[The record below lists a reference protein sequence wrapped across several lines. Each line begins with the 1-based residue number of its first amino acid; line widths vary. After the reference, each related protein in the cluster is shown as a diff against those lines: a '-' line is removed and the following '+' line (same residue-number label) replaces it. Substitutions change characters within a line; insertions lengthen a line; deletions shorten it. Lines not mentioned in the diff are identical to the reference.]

1 MNWLNKFK
9 ISLPPLPTPPPVHA
23 ADRISLLQ
31 LSALVLVAVLIHF
44 TIAKPIIG
52 IYALI
57 VWALKT
63 FSVYKAG
70 SNPPRLLVLLLTIMS
85 FALVLVLYGGWNGQR
100 AGISFLVLLVSLK
113 FLESKTLRDYYMVC
127 LILFFLASSSF
138 LFNSSLSSIFLVL
151 GYSVLVT
158 TVMIRITNP
167 TPTPLWETIR
177 AAGSFMLRA
186 LPLAILL
193 FFFFPRIQGNFGFIP
208 SQDEARGDNK
218 LNDSLLAGDFA
229 NRAFDNSLAF
239 RVEFDGATPEYE
251 ARYWRAKVMT
261 KEQNFQW
268 SVELP
273 TAQDIKAAKSRPPQ
287 AFNPQWAAAERFTYE
302 VIHEPSGDSF
312 VPFLDY
318 AWNQTIGTQLDDHSV
333 YLDNNVDSV
342 FAYRAVSSSAT
353 TIRSE
358 GLINF
363 GALTR
368 TQSIPKARTL
378 ALLSQWRAQTSS
390 DQELI
395 EHVYQY
401 FEQPQ
406 FTYTL
411 LPPELGDNPVE
422 EFLFEVQSGYC
433 EHYASIFT
441 ILMRWLEIPSRVV
454 VGYQGGSQNEVGGF
468 IEVRYSDA
476 HAWSEVWVDG
486 SWQRVDPTAAI
497 SPDRII
503 YGMDALMSI
512 WDGVPLNGNSTG
524 RALSNYLNPTGFAKT
539 FRQLTDS
546 WGNIGY
552 QWNKWVVNY
561 DFDAQRQLLS
571 ALGLKH
577 RNSLYTLVALVI
589 IGTILFMLFY
599 FWQLFPRAI
608 RIAPAQQVYLDFVSR
623 FKRHDLVKQPSDTP
637 NEFAAKA
644 KSKFPQ
650 QAQEIGDIN
659 NAYVQIRYGQDQVN
673 SSNQIESFKQQV
685 KRFKLKSNV
694 RSSTNI
700 EQNNFMTHLSD
711 LLYVAGQLSTVD
723 IQQAAAAG
731 IKTIINNRPDDE
743 EPGQLNHQ
751 DASSLASS
759 LGLDYHYLP
768 MPNGQPMPAN
778 LVDDFYKI
786 LEDSDQPVLAHCRS
800 GMRSSVIWAMG
811 QIKNGKTDPDQAIAA
826 ATAANIP
833 LGNARALLESITS

>member
-9 ISLPPLPTPPPVHA
+9 ISLPPLPTPPPAHA
-23 ADRISLLQ
+23 ADRITLLQ

-44 TIAKPIIG
+44 TIAKPIVG
-52 IYALI
+52 LYALI

-63 FSVYKAG
+63 FSIYRAG
-70 SNPPRLLVLLLTIMS
+70 SNPPRLLVLLLTITS

-138 LFNSSLSSIFLVL
+138 LFNSSLNSIFFVL

-158 TVMIRITNP
+158 TAMIKITNP
-167 TPTPLWETIR
+167 TPTPLWETVR
-177 AAGSFMLRA
+177 TAASFMLKA

-208 SQDEARGDNK
+208 SQDEVRGGNK
-218 LNDSLLAGDFA
+218 LNNALLAGDLS

-239 RVEFDGATPEYE
+239 RVEFDGATPDYNE
-251 ARYWRAKVMT
+251 RYWRAKVMT
-261 KEQNFQW
+261 KEQDFQW

-273 TAQDIKAAKSRPPQ
+273 TAQAINAAKSRSQQALDPQ
-287 AFNPQWAAAERFTYE
+287 SAMADRFIYE
-302 VIHEPSGDSF
+302 VIHEPSSDSF

-318 AWNQTIGTQLDDHSV
+318 VSKQAVGTQLNDHSV
-333 YLDNNVDSV
+333 YRENKIDNV

-353 TIRSE
+353 TIKSE
-358 GLINF
+358 GLIDVA
-363 GALTR
+363 ALTR

-378 ALLSQWRAQTSS
+378 ALLSQWREQTSS
-390 DQELI
+390 DQELVDR
-395 EHVYQY
+395 VYQY
-401 FEQPQ
+401 FEQAQ

-433 EHYASIFT
+433 EHYASVFT
-441 ILMRWLEIPSRVV
+441 LLMRWLEIPSRIV

-486 SWQRVDPTAAI
+486 AWQRVDPTAAI

-503 YGMDALMSI
+503 YGMDALMSM

-524 RALSNYLNPTGFAKT
+524 RALANYLNPTGFAKT

-561 DFDAQRQLLS
+561 DFDSQRHLLS

-577 RNSLYTLVALVI
+577 RNTLYTLVGIVVV
-589 IGTILFMLFY
+589 GTIFFMLFY
-599 FWQLFPRAI
+599 FWQLIPRAI
-608 RIAPAQQVYLDFVSR
+608 RIAPAQQLYLDFVGH
-623 FKRHDLVKQPSDTP
+623 FKRHDLAKQLSDTP
-637 NEFAAKA
+637 TEFAAKA
-644 KSKFPQ
+644 QYKFPYH
-650 QAQEIGDIN
+650 AKEIGDIT
-659 NAYVQIRYGQDQVN
+659 NAYVQIRYGREKDN
-673 SSNQIESFKQQV
+673 SLNQIESFKQKV
-685 KRFKLKSNV
+685 KRFKLKPNV
-694 RSSTNI
+694 RSSTSI
-700 EQNNFMTHLSD
+700 DQNNFMKQLNDH
-711 LLYVAGQLSTVD
+711 LYVAGQLSTLD
-723 IQQAAAAG
+723 IEQAAAAG

-743 EPGQLNHQ
+743 EPGQLNFQ
-751 DASSLASS
+751 EASNLASS

-768 MPNGQPMPAN
+768 MANGQPMPAT

-786 LEDSDQPVLAHCRS
+786 LEDSDRPVLAHCRS

-811 QIKNGKTDPDQAIAA
+811 QIKNGNTDADRAIAA
-826 ATAANIP
+826 ATAVNIP
-833 LGNARALLESITS
+833 LGNARALLESISR